1 MLYLIKFISCFILFF
16 QYCIKFSVI
25 TNEIRWY
32 NVTNMSVGSFSPINK
47 KRLALFEKQ
56 VKRKK
61 IDSKIPL

>member
-1 MLYLIKFISCFILFF
+1 MLCLIKFINCFILFF

-47 KRLALFEKQ
+47 KRLALYLK
-56 VKRKK
+56 
-61 IDSKIPL
+61 SKLKERRLI

>member
-1 MLYLIKFISCFILFF
+1 MLCLIKFINCFILFF

-32 NVTNMSVGSFSPINK
+32 NVTNMSVGSISQINK

-61 IDSKIPL
+61 IDLKIPL